1 MDRDLPKLCYQL
13 DEACPDYEFFYTRNG
28 SVPAICVYK
37 RGANYKTSNRMFII
51 ECPDHDRDYV
61 VTKLVLQFGR

>member
-1 MDRDLPKLCYQL
+1 MDRGLAALCHQL
-13 DEACPDYEFFYTRNG
+13 DEACPNYEFFYTRERNM
-28 SVPAICVYK
+28 PALVVYK
-37 RGANYKTSNRMFII
+37 RGDKYESKNRQFII

>member
-1 MDRDLPKLCYQL
+1 M
-13 DEACPDYEFFYTRNG
+13 
-28 SVPAICVYK
+28 PALVVYK
-37 RGANYKTSNRMFII
+37 RGDKYESKNRQFII